1 VGHGIE
7 TFGFSSKRSSSSSLD
22 DMSSWRLETDQITFG
37 GSLRRER
44 AKREKILGSASRP
57 ASRVPRQAQLDA
69 ASGVEIDDDDDD
81 KEHSTRSMS
90 SYKAGPVVRARRA
103 VKGAVF

>member
-1 VGHGIE
+1 
-7 TFGFSSKRSSSSSLD
+7 
-22 DMSSWRLETDQITFG
+22 
-37 GSLRRER
+37 
-44 AKREKILGSASRP
+44 
-57 ASRVPRQAQLDA
+57 VPRQAQLDA